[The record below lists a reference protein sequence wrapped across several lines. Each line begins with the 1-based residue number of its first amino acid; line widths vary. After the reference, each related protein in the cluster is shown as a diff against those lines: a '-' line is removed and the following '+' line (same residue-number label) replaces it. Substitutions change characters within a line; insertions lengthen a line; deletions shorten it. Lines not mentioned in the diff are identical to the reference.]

1 MTKLELITKIQ
12 ELDYTWKTSA
22 LWRLSKARLEKLLQ
36 DIEYAK
42 AQKEEK
48 AC

>member
-22 LWRLSKARLEKLLQ
+22 LWRLSKARLERLLQ
-36 DIEYAK
+36 DIKHAK
-42 AQKEEK
+42 EQKEKEE
-48 AC
+48 C